1 LKTLP
6 EVKVGVLNFQGAVS
20 EHVEALSKTLKE
32 LNLKGQVLTVKTP
45 EQLEEVKGLV
55 VPGGESTTIGK
66 LSAKELAPR
75 IVERATGGMPIL
87 GTCAGLILMAKEVYD
102 AKVGSVEQPLLRL
115 MDMRAIRNFFGRQ
128 GESFE
133 APLTVPLLGREPF
146 PGVFIRAPVVEKVW
160 GEAEAFATYNGKVV
174 AVQQGR
180 LLATAF
186 HPELTE
192 DLRLHKYFIKL
203 VLDTL

>member
-87 GTCAGLILMAKEVYD
+87 GTCAGLILMA
-102 AKVGSVEQPLLRL
+102 
-115 MDMRAIRNFFGRQ
+115 
-128 GESFE
+128 
-133 APLTVPLLGREPF
+133 
-146 PGVFIRAPVVEKVW
+146 
-160 GEAEAFATYNGKVV
+160 
-174 AVQQGR
+174 
-180 LLATAF
+180 
-186 HPELTE
+186 
-192 DLRLHKYFIKL
+192 
-203 VLDTL
+203 

>member
-1 LKTLP
+1 
-6 EVKVGVLNFQGAVS
+6 
-20 EHVEALSKTLKE
+20 
-32 LNLKGQVLTVKTP
+32 
-45 EQLEEVKGLV
+45 
-55 VPGGESTTIGK
+55 
-66 LSAKELAPR
+66 
-75 IVERATGGMPIL
+75 
-87 GTCAGLILMAKEVYD
+87 
-102 AKVGSVEQPLLRL
+102 